1 MTVKPLEFIKFGLLI
16 GLFLLFIIE
25 PVSSQESETETD
37 TTSTRV
43 DFGDIEEIEEQEPE
57 EDDREFRKNRN
68 GVTFNIGN
76 STWNFEDG
84 TDIRLGLF
92 DIGFS
97 TYLEDNSINLS
108 KELDEF
114 ELLYDGSLNFNFHVI
129 RHRVPIVKD
138 HASIEYGLSF
148 SWMTYKFAN
157 DFRIVPDQ
165 LSFTTEN
172 DGTVYKKNKLKTTF
186 LEVPLLFTL
195 TPGKRK
201 SFYLSGGIYGGI
213 LMTAKQKLKAAD
225 GAKSKI
231 KDDFNLNKFRYGLVG
246 RIGLGPLAFYA
257 QYSLTDLFKE
267 DQGPALSPIN
277 IGVTLLNF

>member
-1 MTVKPLEFIKFGLLI
+1 MTVKPLDLIKFSLLI
-16 GLFLLFIIE
+16 SLFLLFLIE
-25 PVSSQESETETD
+25 PVSSQETQKD

-43 DFGDIEEIEEQEPE
+43 EFGEIEAIEEIEERDTEEE
-57 EDDREFRKNRN
+57 EDYIRERN

-76 STWNFEDG
+76 SIWHFEDG

-97 TYLEDNSINLS
+97 TYLENNSINLS

-114 ELLYDGSLNFNFHVI
+114 ELLYNGSLNFNFHLI
-129 RHRVPIVKD
+129 RHRIPIIKD

-148 SWMTYKFAN
+148 SWMSYKFAN
-157 DFRIVPDQ
+157 DFRIVPDK
-165 LSFTTEN
+165 LEFTTEN

-186 LEVPLLFTL
+186 VEVPILFTL

-201 SFYLSGGIYGGI
+201 SFYLSGGVYGGI
-213 LMTAKQKLKAAD
+213 LITSKQKLKAVD

-231 KDDFNLNKFRYGLVG
+231 KDDFNLNKFRYGFVG
-246 RIGLGPLAFYA
+246 RIGVGPLAFYA

-267 DQGPALSPIN
+267 GQGPVLQPFN
-277 IGVTLLNF
+277 IGVTVLNF

>member
-1 MTVKPLEFIKFGLLI
+1 MTVKPLDFIKVSLLI
-16 GLFLLFIIE
+16 GLFLLFLIE
-25 PVSSQESETETD
+25 PVSSQEMETD
-37 TTSTRV
+37 TTSSRV
-43 DFGDIEEIEEQEPE
+43 DFGEVEEMKEQEVEE
-57 EDDREFRKNRN
+57 EDTEFNSHRN

-84 TDIRLGLF
+84 TDIRLGMF

-97 TYLEDNSINLS
+97 SYLNDNSINLS
-108 KELDEF
+108 SELDQF
-114 ELLYDGSLNFNFHVI
+114 ELLYGGSINLNFHLI
-129 RHRVPIVKD
+129 RHRVPIIKS

-148 SWMTYKFAN
+148 SWMNYKFAN

-165 LSFTTEN
+165 LTFTTES
-172 DGTVYKKNKLKTTF
+172 DGTVYSKNKLKTTF
-186 LEVPLLFTL
+186 VEVPILFTL

-201 SFYLSGGIYGGI
+201 SFYLSGGVYGGI
-213 LMTAKQKLKAAD
+213 LLNSKQKLKAED
-225 GAKSKI
+225 GDKAKI
-231 KDDFNLNKFRYGLVG
+231 KDDFNLNKFRYGFVG

-267 DQGPALSPIN
+267 GQGPDLQPIN

>member
-1 MTVKPLEFIKFGLLI
+1 MTVKPLDFIKVSLLI
-16 GLFLLFIIE
+16 GLFLLFLIE
-25 PVSSQESETETD
+25 PVSSQEMETD
-37 TTSTRV
+37 TTSSRV
-43 DFGDIEEIEEQEPE
+43 DFGEVEEMKEQEVEE
-57 EDDREFRKNRN
+57 EDTEFNSHRN

-84 TDIRLGLF
+84 TDIRLGMF

-97 TYLEDNSINLS
+97 SYLNDNSINLS
-108 KELDEF
+108 SELDQF
-114 ELLYDGSLNFNFHVI
+114 ELLYGGSINLNFHLI
-129 RHRVPIVKD
+129 RHRVPIIKS

-148 SWMTYKFAN
+148 SWMNYKFAN

-165 LSFTTEN
+165 LTFTTES
-172 DGTVYKKNKLKTTF
+172 DGTVYSKNKLKTTF
-186 LEVPLLFTL
+186 VEVPLLFTL

-201 SFYLSGGIYGGI
+201 SFYLSGGVYGGI
-213 LMTAKQKLKAAD
+213 LLNSKQKLKAED
-225 GAKSKI
+225 GDKAKI
-231 KDDFNLNKFRYGLVG
+231 KDDFNLNKFRYGFVG

-267 DQGPALSPIN
+267 GQGPDLQPIN